1 MAKAG
6 QPVCQL
12 PGAGEVWLDNADED
26 KDDCNFC
33 PGGCH
38 WVCRP
43 ITAVVGERET
53 MSTWSA
59 SPELDKCLLLTK
71 PLLLSVRVTETKH
84 FLVSFLT
91 VLLPHMAN
99 VQ

>member
-12 PGAGEVWLDNADED
+12 PGTGEVWLDNVDED

-38 WVCRP
+38 WVCGP
-43 ITAVVGERET
+43 ITAVLGQLSPQCGGRET
-53 MSTWSA
+53 VST
-59 SPELDKCLLLTK
+59 SPARPGLDKCLLLSK
-71 PLLLSVRVTETKH
+71 PLLTVRSH
-84 FLVSFLT
+84 
-91 VLLPHMAN
+91 
-99 VQ
+99 